1 MKLGL
6 RTLLMVI
13 FMIVAAVPVLVLG
26 SWIQTTAFQRE
37 MDEVSERH
45 LLIARNVTLALE
57 RYADDAGAVPEM
69 FGGMSKSEMPIDGL
83 TALGREL
90 GFVYFC
96 TLDITGPVTN
106 HVIMDETRT
115 ADLTPGQYELLW
127 SLAVDQDIH
136 FSGVMADGD
145 GIPTIYIVQ
154 RIDDTRLVMGALS
167 TDYIIEQQQSIAFG
181 EGGHAAIVDQFG
193 RVIAHPNPEWG
204 RVSKDISAVSAVQ
217 AMMNR
222 ETGVT
227 TFFSPA
233 AQKDMVSGYSYVPF
247 TGWGV
252 MIPQPLEELQ
262 AAAAH
267 VRIFAIGM
275 AAMGLLIAAA
285 ISWLLAGLVT
295 RPISRVEAT
304 AMKLTQGNLAARVTL
319 SGHEPKEL
327 SSLGLYFNRMAEQI
341 ETDREVLAAALNEA
355 RAADR
360 AKSEFLANVSH
371 ELRTPLNA
379 IIGFSE
385 LMKTEPY
392 GSIGDERY
400 AGYVDD
406 IQHSG
411 HHLRDVINDILDLST
426 AQAEDALL
434 TLKPVDVASVIESA
448 VQMVGQQAKNDRIA
462 LSSVIAL
469 DSGVIASNE
478 RRLRQILLNLLSNA
492 IKFTPPEGDVE
503 IRSQRDEQAGAIV
516 ITVRDSGIGIEPDD
530 LAVAMAPFGQVDSTL
545 SRRFEGTGLGLPL
558 ARAFAVKLGGSLDI
572 TSTPGAGTTVTVRFP
587 LNPSQA
593 G

>member
-1 MKLGL
+1 
-6 RTLLMVI
+6 
-13 FMIVAAVPVLVLG
+13 
-26 SWIQTTAFQRE
+26 
-37 MDEVSERH
+37 
-45 LLIARNVTLALE
+45 
-57 RYADDAGAVPEM
+57 
-69 FGGMSKSEMPIDGL
+69 MSKSEMPIDGL
-83 TALGREL
+83 TALDREL

-127 SLAVDQDIH
+127 SLAVDRDVH

-167 TDYIIEQQQSIAFG
+167 TDYIVEQQQSIAFG

-193 RVIAHPNPEWG
+193 HVIAHPNVEWA
-204 RVSKDISAVSAVQ
+204 RISKDISAVSAVQ

-233 AQKDMVSGYSYVPF
+233 AQKDMVSGYSFVPC

-275 AAMGLLIAAA
+275 AAMGLLIAAI

-304 AMKLTQGNLAARVTL
+304 AQKLTQGDLGARVTL

-406 IQHSG
+406 IQQSG

-434 TLKPVDVASVIESA
+434 PLKPVDVASVIESA
-448 VQMVGQQAKNDRIA
+448 VQMVGQQARNDRVS
-462 LSSVIAL
+462 LSSVIAM
-469 DSGVIASNE
+469 DTGVIASNE

-492 IKFTPPEGDVE
+492 IKFTPPEGSVE
-503 IRSQRDEQAGAIV
+503 VRSRRDDPSGKVV
-516 ITVRDSGIGIEPDD
+516 ISVSDTGIGIEPDD
-530 LAVAMAPFGQVDSTL
+530 LAVALAPFGQVDSTL

-558 ARAFAVKLGGSLDI
+558 ARAFAVKLGGTLDI
-572 TSTPGAGTTVTVRFP
+572 KSTPGAGTTVTITFP
-587 LNPSQA
+587 LNPAQP

>member
-1 MKLGL
+1 
-6 RTLLMVI
+6 
-13 FMIVAAVPVLVLG
+13 
-26 SWIQTTAFQRE
+26 
-37 MDEVSERH
+37 
-45 LLIARNVTLALE
+45 
-57 RYADDAGAVPEM
+57 
-69 FGGMSKSEMPIDGL
+69 
-83 TALGREL
+83 
-90 GFVYFC
+90 
-96 TLDITGPVTN
+96 
-106 HVIMDETRT
+106 
-115 ADLTPGQYELLW
+115 
-127 SLAVDQDIH
+127 
-136 FSGVMADGD
+136 MADGD

-167 TDYIIEQQQSIAFG
+167 TDYIVEQQQSIAFG

-193 RVIAHPNPEWG
+193 HVIAHPNQEWA
-204 RVSKDISAVSAVQ
+204 RISKDISAVSAVQ

-233 AQKDMVSGYSYVPF
+233 AQKDMVSGYSFVPY

-275 AAMGLLIAAA
+275 AAMGLLIAAI

-304 AMKLTQGNLAARVTL
+304 AQKLTQGDLGDRVTL

-406 IQHSG
+406 IQQSG

-426 AQAEDALL
+426 AQAEDALIP
-434 TLKPVDVASVIESA
+434 LKPVDVASVIESA
-448 VQMVGQQAKNDRIA
+448 VQMVGQQARNDRVS
-462 LSSVIAL
+462 LSSVIAM
-469 DSGVIASNE
+469 DTGVIASNE

-492 IKFTPPEGDVE
+492 IKFTPPEGSVE
-503 IRSQRDEQAGAIV
+503 VRSRRDDPSGKVV
-516 ITVRDSGIGIEPDD
+516 ISVSDTGIGIEPDD
-530 LAVAMAPFGQVDSTL
+530 LAVALAPFGQVDSTL

-558 ARAFAVKLGGSLDI
+558 ARAFAVKLGGTLDI
-572 TSTPGAGTTVTVRFP
+572 KSTPGAGTTVTITFP
-587 LNPSQA
+587 LNPSQP